1 MIIQLTQVLPGP
13 FWQALVFQIETRG
26 KNKLAVDEPG
36 SRAIQLVN
44 KILAIGVEGLGPYKS
59 ATEIAEEA
67 LAHHGNS
74 EFAIKRLIA
83 IHRRWVAGTGFTTGI
98 GGLAL
103 LPVSIPADMTTF
115 YALCARM
122 SGSIAVIRGYD
133 LQSEEVRS
141 AILISLLGAGA
152 AGVLGGI
159 GVEVGTKT
167 ALGMLRKL
175 PGHMLI
181 EINKKIGFRL
191 VTKFGSKGAINL
203 VKGVPVIGGGV
214 GAGVNVLAINRIAL
228 YSNRIFIQL
237 EPPGDSFCP
246 AG

>member
-1 MIIQLTQVLPGP
+1 M
-13 FWQALVFQIETRG
+13 
-26 KNKLAVDEPG
+26 AVDDPG

-74 EFAIKRLIA
+74 ELAIERLVA
-83 IHRRWVAGTGFTTGI
+83 THRRWVAGTGFTTGM

-115 YALCARM
+115 YTLCARM

-175 PGHMLI
+175 PGHVLV
-181 EINKKIGFRL
+181 EINKKVGFRL

-203 VKGVPVIGGGV
+203 AKGVPVIGGGV
-214 GAGVNVLAINRIAL
+214 AAGVNALAIKKIAE
-228 YSNRIFIQL
+228 YSDRIFVQL
-237 EPPGDSFCP
+237 EPPGDSFFP